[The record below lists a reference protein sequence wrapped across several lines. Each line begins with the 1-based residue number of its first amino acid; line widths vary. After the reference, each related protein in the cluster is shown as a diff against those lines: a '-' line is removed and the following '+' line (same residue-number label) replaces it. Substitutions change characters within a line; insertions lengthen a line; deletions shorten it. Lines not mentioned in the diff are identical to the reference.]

1 MSAHIVNSILAQIN
15 QQPNP
20 ANIKKLLYLKLET
33 ELSSSRCVFNE
44 QLQKENKEL
53 NDATEINVEE
63 A

>member
-1 MSAHIVNSILAQIN
+1 MSAHIVNNILAQIN

>member
-1 MSAHIVNSILAQIN
+1 MAAHIVNNILAQIN
-15 QQPNP
+15 QQPNS

-53 NDATEINVEE
+53 NDATEINVAE